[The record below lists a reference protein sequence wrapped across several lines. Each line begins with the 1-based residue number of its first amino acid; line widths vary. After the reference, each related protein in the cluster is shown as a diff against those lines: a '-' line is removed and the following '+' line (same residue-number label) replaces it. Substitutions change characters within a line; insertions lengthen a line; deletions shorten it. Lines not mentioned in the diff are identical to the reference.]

1 MEFIVE
7 KSLKDFDFWG
17 GATWFANQL
26 TDDQFDLIESYLESA
41 KCEGEYYT
49 DGEINDIFWH
59 DPESLYPA
67 LPIEELCRII
77 LCKDDNAEYND
88 LVDDFIDNYYRLDR
102 LDYTESDIK
111 EAWQEWLEEETLD
124 KAKEIIN
131 GDIGE
136 LLTSDQITQDQ
147 IDDDAIE
154 EWVDDWLFESKLDIS
169 DGEDLFKKAL
179 LDAWVKNRD
188 ALLNQEA
195 YNKPLERGFWHGN
208 DAWILDASGNTMTI
222 LVGGYSESEAKE
234 VLNLIQTEQEL
245 DGYED
250 SVLFVDVD
258 EWKEQNE

>member
-59 DPESLYPA
+59 DQESLYPA

-77 LCKDDNAEYND
+77 LYKDDNAEYND

-111 EAWQEWLEEETLD
+111 EAWEEWLEEETLN

-131 GDIGE
+131 GEIGE
-136 LLTSDQITQDQ
+136 LLMSDEITQDQ

-154 EWVDDWLFESKLDIS
+154 EWVDDWLFTTKLDIS

-179 LDAWVKNRD
+179 CDAWVKNRD
-188 ALLNQEA
+188 TLLNQEA
-195 YNKPLERGFWHGN
+195 DNKPIE
-208 DAWILDASGNTMTI
+208 
-222 LVGGYSESEAKE
+222 E
-234 VLNLIQTEQEL
+234 
-245 DGYED
+245 
-250 SVLFVDVD
+250 
-258 EWKEQNE
+258 

>member
-77 LCKDDNAEYND
+77 LYKDDNAEYND

-111 EAWQEWLEEETLD
+111 EAWEEWLEEETLD

-131 GDIGE
+131 GE
-136 LLTSDQITQDQ
+136 
-147 IDDDAIE
+147 IE
-154 EWVDDWLFESKLDIS
+154 VPE
-169 DGEDLFKKAL
+169 
-179 LDAWVKNRD
+179 
-188 ALLNQEA
+188 
-195 YNKPLERGFWHGN
+195 KPE
-208 DAWILDASGNTMTI
+208 
-222 LVGGYSESEAKE
+222 
-234 VLNLIQTEQEL
+234 
-245 DGYED
+245 
-250 SVLFVDVD
+250 
-258 EWKEQNE
+258 

>member
-77 LCKDDNAEYND
+77 LYKDDNAEYND

-111 EAWQEWLEEETLD
+111 EAWSEWLEEETLD

-131 GDIGE
+131 SNINN
-136 LLTSDQITQDQ
+136 LLMDDVITQDQ
-147 IDDDAIE
+147 IDDEAIE

-169 DGEDLFKKAL
+169 DGEDLFKSAL
-179 LDAWVKNRD
+179 LKAWEENR
-188 ALLNQEA
+188 N
-195 YNKPLERGFWHGN
+195 
-208 DAWILDASGNTMTI
+208 
-222 LVGGYSESEAKE
+222 E
-234 VLNLIQTEQEL
+234 VLGIDTSKEEIKAYVENNVHRFAERYDLALEKIGEMRCPL
-245 DGYED
+245 SMADD
-250 SVLFVDVD
+250 SLFNDIRNAVDD
-258 EWKEQNE
+258 WCSDNDKDPDDYDIEEMFG

>member
-59 DPESLYPA
+59 DQESLYPA
-67 LPIEELCRII
+67 LPIEDLCRII
-77 LCKDDNAEYND
+77 LYKDNNAEYND

-102 LDYTESDIK
+102 LDCTESDIK
-111 EAWQEWLEEETLD
+111 EAWEEWLEEETLD

-136 LLTSDQITQDQ
+136 LITNDTITQDQ

-154 EWVDDWLFESKLDIS
+154 EWLDDWLFESKLDIS

-188 ALLNQEA
+188 ALLNQEED
-195 YNKPLERGFWHGN
+195 NKPIEKGFWHGN
-208 DAWILDASGNTMTI
+208 DAWILDTDGNTMTI
-222 LVGGYSESEAKE
+222 LVGGHSESEAKE
-234 VLNLIQTEQEL
+234 VQNLILAEQEL